1 MEVINSNSNQ
11 TDRSQSPAKPWAH
24 HLYLGLALIA
34 VGGVWLLYNFDVIG
48 YKFFDI
54 FFSWEM
60 LLLVIGGY
68 LLTMKKWAVGG
79 IVALVGAFF
88 MLANV
93 LDIYIPFDKVVLPLL
108 CIVAGLAIILTRR
121 NR

>member
-1 MEVINSNSNQ
+1 MEVIDNNPNQ
-11 TDRSQSPAKPWAH
+11 PQQTVKPLAH
-24 HLYLGLALIA
+24 RLYLGLALIA
-34 VGGVWLLYNFDVIG
+34 VGAIWMLYNFNVIG